1 MNNTFGFIGT
11 GNMGGA
17 LARAAARAMDHDAI
31 FLSDRAAEKAQA
43 LADSLGCKI
52 LSVEETARTCGY
64 IFLGV
69 KPQVIAKVLA
79 QIGPVLAGRTDE
91 FVLVS
96 MVAGVSIQDI
106 RRMAGNDYPVIRIM
120 PNTPVGVGSGVILY
134 DATENV
140 KEETVRQFC
149 ENMRFAGMLDRLDE
163 HLIDA
168 GSAVSGCGPAFVCQF
183 LEALADGGVA
193 CGLPR
198 DKAQEYAAYM
208 IMGTAKLVLES
219 GEHPAKLKD
228 AVCSPG
234 GSTIMGVKALED
246 GGLRSAVIN
255 AVLAAYQKTKEL
267 GK

>member
-17 LARAAARAMDHDAI
+17 LARAAAKAMDPQSV
-31 FLSDRAAEKAQA
+31 FLSDRAEEKAQA
-43 LADSLGCKI
+43 LAGELGCQAV
-52 LSVEETARTCGY
+52 SVEQAAKTCGY

-69 KPQVIAKVLA
+69 KPQVISLLLEQIAPILA
-79 QIGPVLAGRTDE
+79 SRSDD

-96 MVAGVSIQDI
+96 MVAGVSIGDI
-106 RRMAGNDYPVIRIM
+106 RRMAGKDYGVIRIM
-120 PNTPVGVGSGVILY
+120 PNTPVSVGSGVILY

-140 KEETVRQFC
+140 TPEALAQWR
-149 ENMRFAGMLDRLDE
+149 ENMRYAGLLDNLAE
-163 HLIDA
+163 KLIDA

-198 DKAQEYAAYM
+198 DKAMEYAAYTL
-208 IMGTAKLVLES
+208 MGTAKLVLES

-234 GSTIMGVKALED
+234 GSTIAGVRALEQ
-246 GGLRSAVIN
+246 GGLRAAAMN
-255 AVLAAYQKTKEL
+255 AVDAAYRRTKEL